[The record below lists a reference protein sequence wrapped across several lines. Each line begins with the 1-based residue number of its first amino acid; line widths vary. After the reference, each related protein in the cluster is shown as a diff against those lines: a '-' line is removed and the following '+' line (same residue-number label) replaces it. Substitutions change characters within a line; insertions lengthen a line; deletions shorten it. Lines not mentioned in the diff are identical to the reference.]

1 MAYVC
6 TYIGEKYFDSVEDLV
21 ADGLIVL
28 HMEKH
33 NVVSFID
40 DAREAAQQSAVQT
53 SPASSVIKVP
63 QTVTAANVHSVH
75 EVRYIQLQYTPL
87 I

>member
-6 TYIGEKYFDSVEDLV
+6 KYIGEKLFDSVEDLV

-28 HMEKH
+28 HMDKH
-33 NVVSFID
+33 DVVKFLD

-53 SPASSVIKVP
+53 SPASSVIEVP
-63 QTVTAANVHSVH
+63 PTVTAANVHSAH
-75 EVRYIQLQYTPL
+75 EV
-87 I
+87 